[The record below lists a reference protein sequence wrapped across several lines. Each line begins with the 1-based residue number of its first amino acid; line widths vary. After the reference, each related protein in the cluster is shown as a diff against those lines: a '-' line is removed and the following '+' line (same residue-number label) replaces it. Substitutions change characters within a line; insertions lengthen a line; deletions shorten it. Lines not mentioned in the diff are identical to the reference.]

1 MTVASFPSLFD
12 VPIDPTAPIG
22 HVGPPEPLTIYE
34 AFMAFH
40 ARNPQVYRE
49 LVALARRLRKR
60 GVTVMGISMLYEV
73 LRYRQAVRSEG
84 DAFKLNNSYRSYYA
98 RLILLDNPDLAGML
112 RDLAPKSL
120 YDVRLAAKKAAT
132 KAARP
137 ARKPREKK

>member
-1 MTVASFPSLFD
+1 MTAPTLFD
-12 VPIDPTAPIG
+12 LPVDPTAPIG

-98 RLILLDNPDLAGML
+98 RLILLDNPDLAGAFEL
-112 RDLAPKSL
+112 RELHEPLLPSEE
-120 YDVRLAAKKAAT
+120 R
-132 KAARP
+132 ARC
-137 ARKPREKK
+137 AQ